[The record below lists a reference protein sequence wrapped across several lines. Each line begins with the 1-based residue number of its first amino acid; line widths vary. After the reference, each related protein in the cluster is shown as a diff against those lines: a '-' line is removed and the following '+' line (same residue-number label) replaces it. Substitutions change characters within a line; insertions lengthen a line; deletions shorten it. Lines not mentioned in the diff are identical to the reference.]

1 MKKVLSFT
9 FLVWFVAMSAGMVR
23 AQSLYLVEL
32 ISKADKPALSQE
44 MVNQI
49 QKEHM
54 AHIRQLNN
62 QGVLL
67 AAGPFE
73 GGGGLFVLQ
82 SYSADE
88 AGRAVASDPAVKAS
102 RFDYK
107 ITPYTPAKGYICQ
120 VHENAEMMSMVF
132 VRITP
137 AAGRKDDFQI
147 QKSHR
152 EFMAR
157 NTESIQLVY
166 EGWDTSQAD
175 GFLVIKGKDVAEIES
190 VFSKHP
196 MNISGSLNITV
207 KGLWIADGAFCD

>member
-1 MKKVLSFT
+1 MKKVLS
-9 FLVWFVAMSAGMVR
+9 LVLLLCIVVLSAGMVN
-23 AQSLYLVEL
+23 AQSFYMVEL

-44 MVNQI
+44 LVNQI
-49 QKEHM
+49 QKDHM
-54 AHIRQLNN
+54 AHIKQLNN

-73 GGGGLFVLQ
+73 GGGGLFILETN
-82 SYSADE
+82 STDE
-88 AGRAVASDPAVKAS
+88 AEQAIASDPAVKAS
-102 RFDYK
+102 RFDYA

-120 VHENAEMMSMVF
+120 VHENAEMISMVF

-152 EFMAR
+152 EFMAK
-157 NTESIQLVY
+157 NTESTQVVY
-166 EGWDTSQAD
+166 EGWDTSLAD
-175 GFLVIKGKDVAEIES
+175 GFLVYKGKEVSEIES
-190 VFSKHP
+190 MFSRHP
-196 MNISGSLNITV
+196 MIASGALSVTV